1 MTCQR
6 RMDQDTILKAWNYA
20 AATHEGQRVPGT
32 GYPYI
37 NHLGSVAMEAM
48 AAVIENPAI
57 ENPGLLIVCAIL
69 HDILEDT
76 AGTYEDIAQR
86 FGRAVADGVAALT
99 KNTALPDKAEQ
110 MKDSLLRILE
120 QPKEIWMVKL
130 CDRIT
135 NLQPPPPDWSP
146 EKIGVYRQ
154 EAQLILETLGPA
166 DAMLERRLRMKID
179 GYGLGL

>member
-1 MTCQR
+1 MTCQT
-6 RMDQDTILKAWNYA
+6 RMDQDTIVKAWNYA
-20 AATHEGQRVPGT
+20 AAAHEGQRVPGT

-48 AAVIENPAI
+48 GSVIENPAI

-99 KNTALPDKAEQ
+99 KNTALPDKVEQ
-110 MKDSLLRILE
+110 MKDSLSRILE
-120 QPKEIWMVKL
+120 QPKEIWRVKL

-135 NLQPPPPDWSP
+135 NLQPPPPDWSL
-146 EKIGVYRQ
+146 EKIAAYRQ

-179 GYGLGL
+179 GYGSGL